1 MTVEMK
7 KEYNQKMMYYAVDNY
22 TYLEYLIPWYTA
34 HNKTIKRN
42 IENVGK
48 QLCMYS
54 ITPIFTSMLS

>member
-1 MTVEMK
+1 
-7 KEYNQKMMYYAVDNY
+7 MMYYAVDNY
-22 TYLEYLIPWYTA
+22 TYLKYLIPWYNA

-54 ITPIFTSMLS
+54 MTSIFNSMLS